1 MKRSTIP
8 MPPKMH
14 EPSGL
19 FSMDRLYI
27 EGVLAIEAALAP
39 IKRLGNNPQYQDDI
53 LLILK

>member
-14 EPSGL
+14 EPSWL